1 MVVEKKED
9 DKKMKK
15 EGGGGV
21 IKMHGWGKKRGNNRE
36 PNKRTEIQR
45 EERITKKRGERSK
58 VRVEKRR
65 SQR

>member
-1 MVVEKKED
+1 
-9 DKKMKK
+9 
-15 EGGGGV
+15 
-21 IKMHGWGKKRGNNRE
+21 MHGWKKGENNRE

-58 VRVEKRR
+58 VRGEKRR

>member
-15 EGGGGV
+15 ERGVGGV
-21 IKMHGWGKKRGNNRE
+21 IKMHGWGEKKGGNNRE

-45 EERITKKRGERSK
+45 EERITKKRGES
-58 VRVEKRR
+58 
-65 SQR
+65 